1 MNIGPLLRREIESLF
16 VVVATKCTSDEIVI
30 ICPEC
35 GDKSGN
41 RGISVK
47 TGATHCW
54 RCNKGKNNK
63 GHFLAWARA
72 LGYEFGSGDDGYS
85 STPVDQLLY
94 QEEPESSVVPVLQEI
109 EMPRG
114 FTPIAR
120 TPKSIYTKLIRQM
133 AERKNLTYDDMVEAG
148 AGYTPDDP
156 YWEAY
161 ALFPVVEYRMNVYY
175 QGRTYVDVPG
185 ETTKRFPSR
194 KYVKW
199 GAGYWVYNID
209 EVRLKQPEIVVVVE
223 SILNVLSLRW
233 RLRELGWDKQVVPV
247 CVFKHS
253 ISQVQVIKLLRC
265 KSVKEFCLLFDH
277 DAIDKT
283 WKMVGYLGNKLKV
296 TVAEMPMTAGNKKCD
311 PNDDVE
317 AAIDAIEQRKLYTSA
332 NEMGHRVQIEKG
344 MADKAVD
351 ITSRTL
357 KVSS

>member
-1 MNIGPLLRREIESLF
+1 MIGPLLKREIESTF
-16 VVVATKCTSDEIVI
+16 TVVTSKCTHEELVFV
-30 ICPEC
+30 CPEC
-35 GDKSGN
+35 GDKTGN
-41 RGISVK
+41 RSVNLK
-47 TGATHCW
+47 TSKTFCW
-54 RCNKGKNNK
+54 RCNKGTHNK

-94 QEEPESSVVPVLQEI
+94 QEEPKTSVVPVLQEVDL
-109 EMPRG
+109 PKG
-114 FTPIAR
+114 FIPIAR
-120 TPKSIYTKLIRQM
+120 TPKSIYTKLITDM
-133 AERKNLTYDDMVEAG
+133 ARRKNLDYQDMVEAG
-148 AGYTPDDP
+148 VGYTPDDP

-161 ALFPVVEYRMNVYY
+161 AIFPVREYRMTCYY
-175 QGRTYVDVPG
+175 QGRTYVDTPG

-209 EVRLKQPEIVVVVE
+209 EVRNKKPEIVVVVE

-253 ISQVQVIKLLRC
+253 LSQVQTLKLLRC

-277 DAIDKT
+277 DAIDKS
-283 WKMVGYLGNKLKV
+283 WKMVGYLGNTLKV
-296 TVAEMPMTAGNKKCD
+296 TVAEMPMRAGNQKCD
-311 PNDDVE
+311 PNDDVD

-332 NEMGHRVQIEKG
+332 NAMGRLVETEKG
-344 MADKAVD
+344 LANRTVD
-351 ITSRTL
+351 ITGRTL
-357 KVSS
+357 KVGS